1 MNLLNIPFC
10 YHTLFFRLTPDILY
24 KNIQIITGRFI
35 YSNLVK
41 IYFCSTSNHDILP
54 CMYVDF
60 NQNIPKR
67 LAQSYRYTTILGF
80 LLCEK
85 NYETNC
91 PCTERMI

>member
-1 MNLLNIPFC
+1 MF
-10 YHTLFFRLTPDILY
+10 LFTSDPDI
-24 KNIQIITGRFI
+24 F
-35 YSNLVK
+35 
-41 IYFCSTSNHDILP
+41 P

-60 NQNIPKR
+60 NQNIHKR
-67 LAQSYRYTTILGF
+67 LAQSYRYTTTLGF